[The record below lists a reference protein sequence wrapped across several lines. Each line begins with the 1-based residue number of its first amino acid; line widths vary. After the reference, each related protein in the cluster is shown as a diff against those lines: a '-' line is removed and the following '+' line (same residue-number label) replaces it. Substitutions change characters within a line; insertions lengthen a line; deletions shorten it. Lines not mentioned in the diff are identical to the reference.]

1 MKKEWRNGRIRQ
13 THIKKDREIQTESE
27 VEKKKAIKR
36 EERNIYKEGNDRLSL
51 IAA

>member
-1 MKKEWRNGRIRQ
+1 MEES
-13 THIKKDREIQTESE
+13 HIKKDREIQTESE
-27 VEKKKAIKR
+27 AEKKKVIKR